1 MTVTELCQELQALI
15 ESGQGHRI
23 VVLSRDP
30 EGNGFHELRD
40 VALSRYHTVEREIGI
55 DALTP
60 ELKQRGWTQENVME
74 GPAVVPSV
82 TLWP

>member
-30 EGNGFHELRD
+30 EGNGFQTLSAVD
-40 VALSRYHTVEREIGI
+40 LSRFDTVEHETSI
-55 DALTP
+55 DELTP
-60 ELKQRGWTQENVME
+60 ELERAGWTQEDVME